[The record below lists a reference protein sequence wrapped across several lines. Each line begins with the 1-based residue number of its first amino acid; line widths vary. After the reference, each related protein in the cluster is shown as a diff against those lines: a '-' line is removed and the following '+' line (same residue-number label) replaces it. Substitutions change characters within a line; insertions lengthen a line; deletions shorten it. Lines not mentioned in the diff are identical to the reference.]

1 MCDPCVYNKDQVIPK
16 VKGMPIKILDR
27 ATLKESPIAIFSF

>member
-16 VKGMPIKILDR
+16 VKGMPIKDR
-27 ATLKESPIAIFSF
+27 ATLKEAPIAIFSF